1 MFFVLTTLHGNNVK
15 KELKKVKALKFKLDY
30 NIKNP
35 QTIEV
40 TFTLTQQFKQLACLF
55 TANKQSREF
64 LNYDVL
70 NRSESPKEGLV
81 IPEVKFCFKNHVTI
95 VL

>member
-15 KELKKVKALKFKLDY
+15 KELKKVKALKFKLVY

-40 TFTLTQQFKQLACLF
+40 TFTLTQQFK
-55 TANKQSREF
+55 
-64 LNYDVL
+64 LN
-70 NRSESPKEGLV
+70 N
-81 IPEVKFCFKNHVTI
+81 
-95 VL
+95 